1 MRIFTSHLRPG
12 AVPVLIREG
21 FSIGAALFGFLWLL
35 WQRAWIPAALV
46 FAAELL
52 AISAGASSAGGAICL
67 GVVVLQGLLGRDL
80 VRWSLGRRG
89 FAEGPI
95 VAARDHDS
103 ALARLLTERADLL
116 NNLAGSLA

>member
-1 MRIFTSHLRPG
+1 VRIFTAHLRQG
-12 AVPVLIREG
+12 AVPVLICEG
-21 FSIGAALFGFLWLL
+21 FSLWAALFGWIWLL

-46 FAAELL
+46 FAVDVL
-52 AISAGASSAGGAICL
+52 AVRVGGSSAGAAICL

-89 FAEGPI
+89 FVDGPI

-116 NNLAGSLA
+116 NDLAGSLA

>member
-1 MRIFTSHLRPG
+1 
-12 AVPVLIREG
+12 VLIREG
-21 FSIGAALFGFLWLL
+21 FSIWAALFGWIWLL

-46 FAAELL
+46 FAVDLVVL
-52 AISAGASSAGGAICL
+52 RIGASPAGGAICL

-80 VRWSLGRRG
+80 VRWSLARQG
-89 FAEGPI
+89 FAQGPI

-116 NNLAGSLA
+116 DNLAGSPA

>member
-1 MRIFTSHLRPG
+1 VKVFTSHLRPG
-12 AVPVLIREG
+12 AVPVLICEG
-21 FSIGAALFGFLWLL
+21 FSIWAALFGWIWLL

-46 FAAELL
+46 FAVDLVVL
-52 AISAGASSAGGAICL
+52 RIGASSAGGAICL

-80 VRWSLGRRG
+80 VRWSLARRG

-116 NNLAGSLA
+116 NNLAGSPA